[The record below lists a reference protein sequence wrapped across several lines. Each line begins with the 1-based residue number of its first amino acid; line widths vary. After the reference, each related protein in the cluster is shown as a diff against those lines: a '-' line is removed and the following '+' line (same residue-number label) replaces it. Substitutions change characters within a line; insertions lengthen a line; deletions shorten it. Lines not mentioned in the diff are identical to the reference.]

1 MIIGSTTESKFREVE
16 IQQGIPMTRFFKL
29 TTLCLFGWTVFSAGT
44 MTVEAAESNDAKVVE
59 GVAVKVAETARF
71 VAEPAKIVASQ
82 PRLVAPAK
90 VVAEPTAPVPVPH
103 CEVPCGIYAD
113 QMRFEQMLEDTQT
126 IAKAITS
133 LNDIAEGFLQSPP
146 DAKTVN
152 QMTRWINTKESHATN
167 TQHIVA
173 QYFLTQRIKSDNE
186 NYGKQLAAAHQVMV
200 AAMKCKQDA
209 EPATAKKLKESIY
222 DLYRAYEGKEP
233 KFHDEK
239 K

>member
-1 MIIGSTTESKFREVE
+1 
-16 IQQGIPMTRFFKL
+16 MTRFFKL

-44 MTVEAAESNDAKVVE
+44 MTVDASCDASEGTVIE
-59 GVAVKVAETARF
+59 GVVVQTAETAEF
-71 VAEPAKIVASQ
+71 VAAPAKIVNSQ
-82 PRLVAPAK
+82 PKLMAPA
-90 VVAEPTAPVPVPH
+90 AMPQPNSPAPAPH

-126 IAKAITS
+126 IAKAITTV
-133 LNDIAEGFLQSPP
+133 NDIADGFLQSPP
-146 DAKTVN
+146 DGKTVN

-173 QYFLTQRIKSDNE
+173 QYFLTQRIKADNE
-186 NYGKQLAAAHQVMV
+186 NYAKQLAAAHKVMV
-200 AAMKCKQDA
+200 SAMKCKQDVD
-209 EPATAKKLKESIY
+209 PATAKTLKEAIY

-233 KFHDEK
+233 KLHEEK